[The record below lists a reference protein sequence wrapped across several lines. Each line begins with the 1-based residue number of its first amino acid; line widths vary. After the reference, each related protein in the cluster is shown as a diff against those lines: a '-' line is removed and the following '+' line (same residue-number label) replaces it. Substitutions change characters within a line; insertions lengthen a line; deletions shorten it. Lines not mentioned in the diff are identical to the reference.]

1 MSKKKTLITTPRGI
15 ASWPRLNSPDTKF
28 DPRGKYSAKLRMR
41 ADDPQVQAF
50 VAQLTD
56 IRDTFLAETVEEL
69 KANKKAALAL
79 ELKAGEVIK
88 VERDQE
94 TGEETGYL
102 IFMGSMYAS
111 GERKD
116 GSAWT
121 QKPAIFSAKG
131 PKLNNPP
138 VISGGSELK
147 LSVEVE
153 PFVNQTSKQ
162 VVLSVRLKGV
172 QILKLSTGGERSFS
186 DLGFGVEEG
195 DDIEDG
201 TAFSDETQAG
211 ADATD
216 VVADDL

>member
-1 MSKKKTLITTPRGI
+1 MTKKKTLITTPRGV
-15 ASWPRLNSPDTKF
+15 ASWPRLNTPDTKF
-28 DPRGKYSAKLRMR
+28 DARGKYSAKLRLR
-41 ADDPQVQAF
+41 ADDPEVQAF
-50 VAQLTD
+50 VAKLTAL
-56 IRDTFLAETVEEL
+56 RDDFLAETVADL

-79 ELKAGEVIK
+79 ELKPGEIIK

-94 TGEETGYL
+94 TGDETGYL

-121 QKPAIFSAKG
+121 QKPSIFSAKG
-131 PKLNNPP
+131 VKLANPP

-153 PFVNQTSKQ
+153 PFINQTSKLA
-162 VVLSVRLKGV
+162 VLSVRLKAV
-172 QILKLSTGGERSFS
+172 QVIKLSSGGERSFS
-186 DLGFGVEEG
+186 DLGFAAEEG

-201 TAFSDETQAG
+201 TAFSDESQGGSDTG
-211 ADATD
+211 SDENS
-216 VVADDL
+216 DL